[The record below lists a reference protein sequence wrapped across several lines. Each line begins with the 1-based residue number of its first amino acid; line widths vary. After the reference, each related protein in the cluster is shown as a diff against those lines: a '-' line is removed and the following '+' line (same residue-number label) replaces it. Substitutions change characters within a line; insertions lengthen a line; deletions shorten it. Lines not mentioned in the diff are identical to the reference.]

1 MKIISSGQDLT
12 LWRKINGWTQPQLA
26 SHLSVDIKTIQA
38 FERSAFIPM
47 VVTLEIMDLDRLLG
61 P

>member
-12 LWRKINGWTQPQLA
+12 FWRKTNGWTQPQLA
-26 SHLSVDIKTIQA
+26 SYLRMDIKTIQA
-38 FERSAFIPM
+38 LERGAFIPM
-47 VVTLEIMDLDRLLG
+47 VITLKIMDMDRLLG